1 MKTILSFLF
10 VFTMFV
16 ANAQTKNLSVIM
28 TDSTHFKYPAKS
40 TLGDAKDSNLVVY
53 GNMVNN
59 CKTKINFNFDNKVM
73 FITYPNGVNV
83 KNKIITYNDKY
94 GQINCDI
101 LTESG
106 MFYNFVIAENISGE
120 MSMIV
125 RSRHKTKDGHV
136 EGYFTNNVTVI
147 K

>member
-1 MKTILSFLF
+1 
-10 VFTMFV
+10 
-16 ANAQTKNLSVIM
+16 
-28 TDSTHFKYPAKS
+28 
-40 TLGDAKDSNLVVY
+40 
-53 GNMVNN
+53 
-59 CKTKINFNFDNKVM
+59 M

-106 MFYNFVIAENISGE
+106 MFYNFVIAENISGD

-125 RSRHKTKDGHV
+125 RSRHKTKDGYV